1 MAAPHVFIA
10 TGMAVTGTVNL
21 PGLSGLD
28 EAESFT
34 FGTIM
39 IGMGELLSVG
49 CALAWAIGVVI
60 YRRLGRHLPPLR
72 LALLK
77 NLIVLVL
84 VLATIGI
91 LLSPL
96 AMHLGVSPLPWPD
109 LDAGTVAWVLASGLI
124 GIAIADTLYLR
135 ALNVLGAGRMGVVG
149 NLYSPFV
156 IALSVA
162 VLDERLGPA
171 QTIGFALVMAGVIL
185 VNAPEGIEHVDRR
198 QLRRGVIT
206 GALSV
211 ALMAVAIVMIK
222 RILETEPFWWI
233 VLIRVVGAVL
243 GLLLVNAL
251 MRRRIASERTAPAT
265 PVPWSTLI
273 VAALVGQYLSMA
285 MWLAGYKYTTA
296 STASILN
303 ETAAIFIVLLA
314 AVFLGERL
322 TPRKCAGVVTTMA
335 GVACMVV

>member
-1 MAAPHVFIA
+1 
-10 TGMAVTGTVNL
+10 
-21 PGLSGLD
+21 
-28 EAESFT
+28 
-34 FGTIM
+34 M
-39 IGMGELLSVG
+39 IGIGELLSVG
-49 CALAWAIGVVI
+49 CALTWAIGVVI

-84 VLATIGI
+84 VLATVGF

-96 AMHLGVSPLPWPD
+96 AGLLGLTRLQWPS
-109 LDAGTVAWVLASGLI
+109 LETGTIAWILASGLI
-124 GIAIADTLYLR
+124 GIAVADTLYLR

-156 IALSVA
+156 IALSIVF
-162 VLDERLGPA
+162 LEERLGPA
-171 QTIGFALVMAGVIL
+171 QLAGFALVMTGVVL
-185 VNAPEGIEHVDRR
+185 VNAPERIEQVDRR
-198 QLRRGVIT
+198 QLRRGVLT

-233 VLIRVVGAVL
+233 VLIRVVGAVI
-243 GLLLVNAL
+243 GLLLVNAIVN
-251 MRRRIASERTAPAT
+251 RRGASVTPSSQA
-265 PVPWSTLI
+265 PVPWLVLI
-273 VAALVGQYLSMA
+273 GAAFVGQYLSMA
-285 MWLAGYKYTTA
+285 MWLAGYKYTDA

-314 AVFLGERL
+314 AMFLGERL
-322 TPRKCAGVVTTMA
+322 TLRKSAGVVTTMA
-335 GVACMVV
+335 GVVCMVL